1 PIRRASPRAGR
12 GATRRAPAAAARNSR
27 SAAAQTPETRMTDYC
42 GSCGACCAGLRVDFH
57 DPELASRTSGGVPDA
72 LAVPV
77 TARIWRM
84 RGTDAATPRCCALE
98 GEVGVTV
105 RCTIY
110 DARPGPCRDF
120 APYAALG

>member
-1 PIRRASPRAGR
+1 
-12 GATRRAPAAAARNSR
+12 
-27 SAAAQTPETRMTDYC
+27 MTDYC

-57 DPELASRTSGGVPDA
+57 DSELASRTSGGVPDA

-120 APYAALG
+120 APYAALGIGEAGCDDARRRHGLTPLAG